1 MHAFVFW
8 PCLSTNST
16 TAVAVPKSQTAQ
28 STSSLPLPP
37 NWSSTCLE
45 GCLKFCHRDLRIIP
59 QFTLTSFIRR
69 NWTKL
74 INNGTAEIERTS
86 PRESTGFFF
95 FFWQC
100 LIADERVKKKNV
112 LGQNVSKPFCT
123 QVASVGCPMDRARLI
138 GSHPAVSVM
147 GSIPWYLESSAGL
160 CWWQSTSCWP
170 SGLGRGLHLTS
181 WPG

>member
-95 FFWQC
+95 FWQC
-100 LIADERVKKKNV
+100 LIADERVKKKKCPRAEREQAI
-112 LGQNVSKPFCT
+112 LHTSSIRGLPHGQGQTN
-123 QVASVGCPMDRARLI
+123 
-138 GSHPAVSVM
+138 
-147 GSIPWYLESSAGL
+147 
-160 CWWQSTSCWP
+160 WQSPCCVCYGVDP
-170 SGLGRGLHLTS
+170 LVSGELSWAMLVAEYFVLT
-181 WPG
+181 